1 MKGWDSMNKYW
12 AKRTAEAQTAIT
24 KKNLK
29 QIERQLVK
37 YYGATMKR
45 VIADFEATYD
55 KLLSTL
61 GDGKEPTP
69 ADLYKLDKYWQLQ
82 AQTRRELEKLGN
94 RTIAT
99 LSKNFELNYFEI
111 YHALGIEGMQSFSTL
126 DKAMVTQMI
135 NGVWVADG
143 KNFSQRV
150 WDNTERLMA
159 TLNEQLLHCAA
170 TGKKTSELKKE
181 LQERF
186 GVSYHRADTLART
199 ELTHIQTQAAK
210 QRYTDYGIQY
220 VEVLVDEDEH
230 TCEKCKALIGK
241 KFLTTATPPLPVHPN
256 ERCCLIP
263 VID

>member
-1 MKGWDSMNKYW
+1 MKYW
-12 AKRTAEAQTAIT
+12 AKRAAEAQTAIT
-24 KKNLK
+24 NKNLK
-29 QIERQLVK
+29 QIEKQLIK
-37 YYGATMKR
+37 YYGSTMKR
-45 VIADFEATYD
+45 VISDFEATYD

-69 ADLYKLDKYWQLQ
+69 ADLYKLDRYWQLQ

-111 YHALGIEGMQSFSTL
+111 YHALGIPGTPSFSTL
-126 DKAMVTQMI
+126 DTAMVSQMI
-135 NGVWVADG
+135 NSIWVADG
-143 KNFSQRV
+143 KNCYQRV
-150 WDNTERLMA
+150 WENTERLVA
-159 TLNEQLLHCAA
+159 TLNEQLLYCVA
-170 TGKKTSELKKE
+170 TGKKTTELKNL

-199 ELTHIQTQAAK
+199 ELVHIQTQAAK

-220 VEVLVDEDEH
+220 VEVLVDEDER
-230 TCEKCKALIGK
+230 TCELCKALIGK